1 MKVVSLKSI
10 NLMNIIIELLFI
22 VGIGCGLNK
31 LNKNF
36 DFTNFM
42 VLLYGLFY
50 FSIIFV
56 IIVAKIREKNP
67 PEVIEIFEDNKLQMI
82 CFILISLLLIGTST
96 TGIVIG
102 CFIIIYSLITLICL
116 RNYYIESESDSADV
130 V

>member
-31 LNKNF
+31 LNKNLIYK
-36 DFTNFM
+36 FM

-56 IIVAKIREKNP
+56 IIVAKIREKSSRSNR
-67 PEVIEIFEDNKLQMI
+67 NLK
-82 CFILISLLLIGTST
+82 
-96 TGIVIG
+96 
-102 CFIIIYSLITLICL
+102 II
-116 RNYYIESESDSADV
+116 NYK
-130 V
+130 